1 MLSSR
6 IYENYV
12 DMSQEISII
21 GTDGFNLYLR
31 EIEDFYKDRLCNKDD
46 QRVYES
52 LQIWRKQRQ
61 IESDEEAMKE
71 LYNLIEKETG
81 YQMRFLIEE

>member
-1 MLSSR
+1 MLG

-31 EIEDFYKDRLCNKDD
+31 EIEDFYKDRLCNADD
-46 QRVYES
+46 KRVYDTLER
-52 LQIWRKQRQ
+52 WREERQ
-61 IESDEEAMKE
+61 LESDEEVMRE
-71 LYNLIEKETG
+71 LYLLIEKETG

>member
-31 EIEDFYKDRLCNKDD
+31 EIEDFYKDRLRNKDD

>member
-1 MLSSR
+1 MRLG
-6 IYENYV
+6 INENYI
-12 DMSQEISII
+12 DMSTEISIV

-31 EIEDFYKDRLCNKDD
+31 EIEDFYKDRLSNRDD
-46 QRVYES
+46 QRVYET

-61 IESDEEAMKE
+61 LESDEEVMRE

>member
-1 MLSSR
+1 MRLG
-6 IYENYV
+6 IYEPRM
-12 DMSQEISII
+12 DMSTEISII

-31 EIEDFYKDRLCNKDD
+31 EIEDFYKDRLSNRDD

-52 LQIWRKQRQ
+52 LKRWQQERQ
-61 IESDEEAMKE
+61 LESDEEVMRE
-71 LYNLIEKETG
+71 LYLLIEKETG

>member
-1 MLSSR
+1 MLG

-31 EIEDFYKDRLCNKDD
+31 EIEDFYKDRLCIADD
-46 QRVYES
+46 KRVYET
-52 LQIWRKQRQ
+52 LKKWREERQ
-61 IESDEEAMKE
+61 LESDEEVMRE
-71 LYNLIEKETG
+71 LYLLIEKETG